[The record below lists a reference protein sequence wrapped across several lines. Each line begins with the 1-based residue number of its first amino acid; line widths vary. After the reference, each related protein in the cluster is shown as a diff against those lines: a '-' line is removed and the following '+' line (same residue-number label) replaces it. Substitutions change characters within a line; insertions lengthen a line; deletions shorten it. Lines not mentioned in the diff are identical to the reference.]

1 MNWLQMLAGGQQQP
15 QAMQMDNPYAAQM
28 AFDNAQQERQRAM
41 QMQQPQ
47 YQGGG
52 ASGILAGLLSILGG
66 KQLEKR
72 ANETATQ
79 ALQRQFEYQNKAAQA
94 QAEQAAAE
102 EERKFQRDLER
113 DRKKLEAAAANRPKT
128 ALDYLPEGERE
139 RAARISQGLELGAQA
154 PQRVTYGAPVE
165 VVGPDGK
172 PMLIRPGSDGSMQ
185 PIQGFAPR
193 PQAGNVPAGYQPTPD
208 GKLAFIP
215 GGPADPARPV
225 PVAGEQ
231 AARLAMGEVFLSKAP
246 QILEEIKAG
255 ALTGPYDAN
264 KAALG
269 YGRQGEISRQL
280 ASGSDALL
288 RNLTGAGMSNTEAE
302 KYVARYQ
309 ESRFDTAETLY
320 SKVSQLREELQ
331 AYKDKL
337 AGGAAPAGPS
347 GSVGVGG
354 DYQAIMAKYG
364 L

>member
-113 DRKKLEAAAANRPKT
+113 DRKKVEEAAKNRAKT
-128 ALDYLPEGERE
+128 ELDYLPETDRA
-139 RAARISQGLELGAQA
+139 RAARIKAGLELGVQA
-154 PQRVTYGAPVE
+154 PQQARQPTALEIQVQMARQMGIPE
-165 VVGPDGK
+165 DQLRQMVVG
-172 PMLIRPGSDGSMQ
+172 Q
-185 PIQGFAPR
+185 QGPSA
-193 PQAGNVPAGYQPTPD
+193 PAGYQATPD

-347 GSVGVGG
+347 GSAGVGG